1 MAVEGLVG
9 LSRSVEACFGSR
21 RVEANLGLS
30 RRDEAFGG

>member
-1 MAVEGLVG
+1 MSVEGLVG
-9 LSRSVEACFGSR
+9 LSRSVEACFGSM